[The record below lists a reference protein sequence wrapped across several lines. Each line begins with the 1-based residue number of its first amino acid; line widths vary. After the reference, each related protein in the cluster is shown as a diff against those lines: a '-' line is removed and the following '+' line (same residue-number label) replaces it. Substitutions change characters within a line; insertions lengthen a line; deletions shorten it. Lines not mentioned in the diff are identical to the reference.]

1 MTAFPPKST
10 SRMPLGRTMLLAGT
24 ALGASLFVQAAPV
37 MAAEECGAPVNGVV
51 TCPAGEQTGG
61 VAYVDVTDLT
71 LTIPGTA
78 PVSNT
83 GAPAVLVTG
92 STGAVVVEAAD
103 VTGNGDGGQGV
114 VVTTTTG
121 SIAIDV
127 DKAATN
133 GTVYG
138 PVLNDAVVAVS
149 TSGDITVDAGEVS
162 TAGPYTS
169 GVTVVSETGDVV
181 ISVDKAV
188 STGVGGGIVS
198 GQSVLFDG
206 DQAVDGGS
214 VSITA
219 GEVTASQA
227 AGPVQGVAYGDVT
240 IVAGDIV
247 SSGGP
252 AQGGAG
258 FTSFGLG
265 LFGRSYAG
273 NVEAS
278 VDSLS
283 SSGLGNLGARL
294 LANAGDA
301 SLDSGEVSVTGDNAY
316 GIRVT
321 ASGAASINA
330 GTTSTSGNAGADGA
344 GTYFADAILI
354 EGGESMTVVA
364 DQTSASGNGAGAIVA
379 IGNGSISI
387 DSNSAVATGDAATL
401 NGVARF
407 ANAISAQSFAGDID
421 IVSGLAS
428 TEGDQSWAIYAS
440 AANGAITIESETA
453 TASGLGGRAI
463 YANGGG
469 GVTIV
474 SGTASTTG
482 GPSGGNPSDAIFAL
496 TFGQPSDISITSETA
511 TTAGNGARGIFAW
524 TNEGDI
530 AIDSGTIVTGGNQ
543 ATGIMVDANGNIPF
557 GSYRP
562 ASGGTGQLS
571 IVSGDITT
579 TGNNSWG
586 IGVDHVGPISITSG
600 SITTSGITGFGITV
614 YGSDV
619 ITIDSGSV
627 HSSGAAIIAWG
638 DVGPVTI
645 DSDDVVVGPNGDIGV
660 FARTSTGDI
669 VINAGRT
676 ETQLV
681 GLLDGSYTGDAIGAY
696 SQSGDI
702 TITSE
707 EAIVVGE
714 QAFGVYGIS
723 GAGAVDISSGSVS
736 TAGVGGIGLYA
747 SGGQVTVSSDTV
759 TTTGERAIGILASSA
774 AGDIVIDSGSI
785 TTGGYLATGIMVDA
799 DGAIAGGAF
808 RPAAGGTGA
817 VTITSGTIVT
827 TGNDA
832 WGIGVDH
839 IGPVDITSE
848 SITTSGLYAAGI
860 TVYGGDTITIDSG
873 SVETQAGAG
882 IIAWGDTGNVTIDSD
897 HVVVG
902 PGGDI
907 GIFARTSTGDIVIN
921 AGYTES
927 QLVGILGGQYTGDA
941 VGAFSQS
948 GDITITS
955 EEAVVVGEQ
964 AFGLYAITGTGAV
977 SITSGSVETAG
988 LQGVG
993 IFASG
998 ATVDIVS
1005 GSITTTGDF
1014 ANGIQAEGGESM
1026 TVVADQTSASGNG
1039 AGAIVAIG
1047 NGSISIDSNS
1057 AVATGD
1063 AATLNG
1069 VARFANA
1076 ISAQSFAGDID
1087 IVSGLASTEG
1097 DQSWAIYASAA
1108 NGAITIESETAT
1120 ASGLGGRAIY
1130 ANGAGGVTIVSGTA
1144 STTGGPSGSNPSD
1157 AIFAQTFGQPS
1168 DISIA
1173 SDTATTTG
1181 NGARGIFARTNG
1193 GDIAI
1198 DSGSIVTGGNQAT
1211 GIYALGATVDIDSG
1225 TIVTTGDLAN
1235 GIQADGSDGVTIV
1248 SESIV
1253 VSGANATGIRAT
1265 SGAGDVTAN
1274 SGDVSALGAG
1284 SGGVNLSAAGEAVLV
1299 VDGDVI
1305 GAESGAIIAADS
1317 ISVTVES
1324 DGSVMS
1330 TNGAGL
1336 VLAAS
1341 GPDGAT
1347 LVTAGH
1353 IAGGPDAAA
1362 VEFSGAS
1369 DDTVVVQAG
1378 ATFDGAVLAGDG
1390 VDTLVLSGAGQTGAQ
1405 AFGDMLGFEQTSVE
1419 AGAWALT
1426 GLLQTDQIDIA
1437 AGAELTIDGTDGAL
1451 GEIETSGGDLAIVND
1466 GRLVYA
1472 SDDDDL
1478 YAPDYDVDISGAGEV
1493 ELVSGAIVATGDWT
1507 FTGPTRVSG
1516 GELYVQND
1524 IAGGLIQTGG
1534 VVVVSAELGVEDAG
1548 LGTLMVTGTGAS
1560 GSFGGDIVVEGGQ
1573 LYLARDGDLTLA
1585 NEISGSGGEIIWAGA
1600 GSVAFNGVYD
1610 RSGLITNDSVGTVY
1624 FSQLG
1629 EASALT
1635 LGGGSFVLS
1644 PGDHVTGGLSGDAD
1658 LNFVDASL
1666 TVDMTGDLTFAGDLT
1681 GDGDLT
1687 KAGDGILR
1695 LSGANSYTGQTSV
1708 LDGAIVLTGSLTGD
1722 VFVGSEG
1729 TFRLGRGGTEGDL
1742 TGDLEI
1748 AGLAIFDRADEYE
1761 YTGDISGDGQLL
1773 KLGDERLVLSG
1784 EYNFTGVTIV
1794 RGGSVR
1800 ILQLPDTAV
1809 VSVDNGVL
1817 DLSGETQTIAG
1828 LSGGE
1833 DGEIDIEGGALTV
1846 DQSGSTTFAGSIT
1859 GSGSFTLTGGGVLE
1873 LSGNNTYTG
1882 DTNVEDGLLQINGSV
1897 ASNVNIGPDG
1907 VLGGAGDIGGDVVVG
1922 SGGIVGPGNSPG
1934 TLTVAGDFTFATGS
1948 TYQVE
1953 VLGDGQ
1959 HDQIVVGGA
1968 TTIETGVQV
1977 EVLAGGSAGDYAHL
1991 SQYGILTSAGGI
2003 TGQFAGVTSDMAFLT
2018 PYLVYSPNAVRLD
2031 LVRNDIRFN
2040 RFATTAN
2047 QVEVADAAEAAGYG
2061 ADVFDAVVVQNAA
2074 GAAQA
2079 YDALDG
2085 QIHADVFTS
2094 LAGGTGWLR
2103 SALTA
2108 RQRTETDAAGGWG
2121 AVLSGRQALDGEAG
2135 AAGAETET
2143 SGLVAGGDA
2152 LVGDIRLGAAL
2163 SYSRDDLS
2171 VSDRDSAAEIS
2182 NVRLAAYAGKAFGPV
2197 RLTLGGVYGWS
2208 TIETT
2213 RDVVFPGFAERVTA
2227 EYDARTVE
2235 VSAEISTRFEMNAA
2249 TVEPFAR
2256 ATYFSVE
2263 TDDTEEAGGVAGLTV
2278 AGQSR
2283 DLSTLELGV
2292 RFSGEVELS
2301 GDAVLQPRAGLA
2313 WRGNSGDLNGV
2324 TEGAF
2329 QGAANGF
2336 AVRGAGLDESALAV
2350 SFGTDLVSTGRF
2362 RFSLDVEGVYGDQSE
2377 AQSVRAGGS
2386 WRF

>member
-1 MTAFPPKST
+1 
-10 SRMPLGRTMLLAGT
+10 MLLAGT
-24 ALGASLFVQAAPV
+24 ALGVSLLVQPGLAR
-37 MAAEECGAPVNGVV
+37 AAEECGAPAAGVV
-51 TCPAGEQTGG
+51 VCPAGPLTDGVSYTG
-61 VAYVDVTDLT
+61 VTDLT
-71 LTIPGTA
+71 LTIPDTA

-83 GAPAVLVTG
+83 GAPAVLVEG
-92 STGAVVVEAAD
+92 STGAVVVDAAD
-103 VTGNGDGGQGV
+103 VTGAGSGGLGIL
-114 VVTTTTG
+114 VTTTTG
-121 SIAIDV
+121 TIAIDA
-127 DKAATN
+127 DKAVTT
-133 GTVYG
+133 GTAYA
-138 PVLNDAVVAVS
+138 PNPNDAIVALS
-149 TSGDITVDAGEVS
+149 TSGDISVNAGEVS

-169 GVTVVSETGDVV
+169 GIAVVTETGDVV
-181 ISVDKAV
+181 ITVDKAT
-188 STGVGGGIVS
+188 STGVGGGIIS
-198 GQSVLFDG
+198 GQSVLLNG

-240 IVAGDIV
+240 IAAGSIT
-247 SSGGP
+247 SNGGP

-278 VDSLS
+278 VDTLA
-283 SSGLGNLGARL
+283 SSGQGNLGVRL
-294 LANAGDA
+294 LANDGDA
-301 SLDSGEVSVTGDNAY
+301 SLESGTVSVTGDNAY

-321 ASGAASINA
+321 ATGAASVTA

-344 GTYFADAILI
+344 GTYFADAILV
-354 EGGESMTVVA
+354 EGGQSMTVIA

-379 IGNGSISI
+379 IGDGSISI
-387 DSNSAVATGDAATL
+387 QSNSAVATGDSTSL
-401 NGVARF
+401 NGQPRF
-407 ANAISAQSFAGDID
+407 ANAISAQSFAGDIN

-428 TEGDQSWAIYAS
+428 TEGTQSWAIYAS
-440 AANGAITIESETA
+440 ASNGAINIESETA
-453 TASGLGGRAI
+453 TTSGPGARAI
-463 YANGGG
+463 YANGAG

-482 GPSGGNPSDAIFAL
+482 GPSGSNPSDAIFAL

-530 AIDSGTIVTGGNQ
+530 AIDSGTIATGGNQ

-562 ASGGTGQLS
+562 ASGGSGQLT

-586 IGVDHVGPISITSG
+586 IGVDHAGPMSITSG
-600 SITTSGITGFGITV
+600 SITTSGVTGFGITV

-619 ITIDSGSV
+619 ISIDSGSV

-638 DVGPVTI
+638 DAGPVTI
-645 DSDDVVVGPNGDIGV
+645 DSDDVVVGPNGDIGI

-681 GLLDGSYTGDAIGAY
+681 GLLDGSYTGDAVGAF

-702 TITSE
+702 TITSQ

-714 QAFGVYGIS
+714 QAFGVYAIS
-723 GAGAVDISSGSVS
+723 GAGAVTIDSGSIS
-736 TAGVGGIGLYA
+736 TAGAEGVGIYA
-747 SGGQVTVSSDTV
+747 NAGQVTISSDVV
-759 TTTGERAIGILASSA
+759 TTTGERAIGIEARSA
-774 AGDIVIDSGSI
+774 AGDIVIDSGAI

-808 RPAAGGTGA
+808 RPASGGTGA

-827 TGNDA
+827 AGNDA

-839 IGPVDITSE
+839 IGPIDITSE

-882 IIAWGDTGNVTIDSD
+882 IIAWGDTGDVAIDSD
-897 HVVVG
+897 NVVVG

-907 GIFARTSTGDIVIN
+907 GVFARTSSGDIVIN
-921 AGYTES
+921 AGRTET

-955 EEAVVVGEQ
+955 QEAVVVGEQ
-964 AFGLYAITGTGAV
+964 AYGIYGISGTGAV
-977 SITSGSVETAG
+977 SITSGSVQTSG
-988 LQGVG
+988 VQGVG
-993 IFASG
+993 
-998 ATVDIVS
+998 
-1005 GSITTTGDF
+1005 
-1014 ANGIQAEGGESM
+1014 
-1026 TVVADQTSASGNG
+1026 
-1039 AGAIVAIG
+1039 
-1047 NGSISIDSNS
+1047 
-1057 AVATGD
+1057 
-1063 AATLNG
+1063 L
-1069 VARFANA
+1069 
-1076 ISAQSFAGDID
+1076 
-1087 IVSGLASTEG
+1087 
-1097 DQSWAIYASAA
+1097 
-1108 NGAITIESETAT
+1108 
-1120 ASGLGGRAIY
+1120 Y
-1130 ANGAGGVTIVSGTA
+1130 ANGATVEIVSGTV
-1144 STTGGPSGSNPSD
+1144 S
-1157 AIFAQTFGQPS
+1157 
-1168 DISIA
+1168 
-1173 SDTATTTG
+1173 
-1181 NGARGIFARTNG
+1181 
-1193 GDIAI
+1193 
-1198 DSGSIVTGGNQAT
+1198 
-1211 GIYALGATVDIDSG
+1211 
-1225 TIVTTGDLAN
+1225 TTGDLAH
-1235 GIQADGSDGVTIV
+1235 GIQADGDDAVTIA
-1248 SESIV
+1248 SESVV
-1253 VSGANATGIRAT
+1253 VSGANAIGIRAN
-1265 SGAGDVTAN
+1265 SGAGDIAVT

-1284 SGGVNLSAAGEAVLV
+1284 GVGVSLSSAGQATLV
-1299 VDGDVI
+1299 VDGDVVGADI
-1305 GAESGAIIAADS
+1305 GASVAGDAV
-1317 ISVTVES
+1317 SVTVEA
-1324 DGSVMS
+1324 DGSVTSM
-1330 TNGAGL
+1330 TGVGL

-1347 LVTAGH
+1347 VTTAGY
-1353 IAGGPDAAA
+1353 IGGGDGAAA
-1362 VEFSGAS
+1362 VSFDAS
-1369 DDTVVVQAG
+1369 DDTLVVQTG
-1378 ATFDGAVLAGDG
+1378 ATFGGAVLAGDG

-1451 GEIETSGGDLAIVND
+1451 GEIETSGGDLVIAND

-1472 SDDDDL
+1472 SDDVDL
-1478 YAPDYDVDISGAGEV
+1478 YAPEYDVDISGTGEV

-1524 IAGGLIQTGG
+1524 IAGGLVQTGG
-1534 VVVVSAELGVEDAG
+1534 VVVVGATLGVDDAL
-1548 LGTLMVTGTGAS
+1548 LGTLRVTGTGS
-1560 GSFGGDIVVEGGQ
+1560 TGSFGGDIVVEGGE
-1573 LYLARDGDLTLA
+1573 LYFAWDGDRA
-1585 NEISGSGGEIIWAGA
+1585 MQNDIFGSEGEIIWAG
-1600 GSVAFNGVYD
+1600 GGNLVLEGVYN
-1610 RSGLITNDSVGTVY
+1610 RGGLITNDSVGAVF
-1624 FSQLG
+1624 FSHLG
-1629 EASALT
+1629 EASALN
-1635 LGGGSFVLS
+1635 LQGGLFVLDT
-1644 PGDHVTGGLSGDAD
+1644 GDHVTGGLSGDAD
-1658 LNFVDASL
+1658 LLLGNGGVAGNL
-1666 TVDMTGDLTFAGDLT
+1666 TVDMTGDLTYSGDLS
-1681 GDGDLT
+1681 GGGSLT

-1695 LSGANSYTGQTSV
+1695 LSGDNSYTGLTSV
-1708 LDGAIVLTGSLTGD
+1708 LDGAIVLTGSLSGD
-1722 VFVGSEG
+1722 VFVGAEG

-1748 AGLAIFDRADEYE
+1748 AGLAIFDRSDEYE

-1817 DLSGETQTIAG
+1817 DLSGATQTISG

-1833 DGEIDIEGGALTV
+1833 NGEIDIEGGALTV

-1873 LSGNNTYTG
+1873 LTGNNTYTG

-1897 ASNVNIGPDG
+1897 ASNVNIGPSG
-1907 VLGGAGDIGGDVVVG
+1907 VLGGAGDIGGDVSVG

-1959 HDQIVVGGA
+1959 HDLLVVGGL
-1968 TTIETGVQV
+1968 TTIEGGVQV
-1977 EVLAGGSAGDYAHL
+1977 EVLAGGSLGDYGHL
-1991 SQYGILTSAGGI
+1991 SQYEILTSAGGI
-2003 TGQFAGVTSDMAFLT
+2003 AGQFAGVTSDMAFLS
-2018 PYLVYSPNAVRLD
+2018 PYLVYSTNAVRLD

-2047 QVEVADAAEAAGYG
+2047 QVEVADAAEATGYG
-2061 ADVFDAVVVQNAA
+2061 ADIFDAIVVQNAG
-2074 GAAQA
+2074 GAALA

-2094 LAGGTGWLR
+2094 LVGGTGWLR

-2108 RQRTETDAAGGWG
+2108 RQRTDTDAAGGWG
-2121 AVLSGRQALDGEAG
+2121 AVLSGRQTLDGEGG

-2143 SGLVAGGDA
+2143 SGLVAGGDILA
-2152 LVGDIRLGAAL
+2152 GDLRLGAAL

-2171 VSDRDSAAEIS
+2171 VSDRESAAEIT
-2182 NVRLAAYAGKAFGPV
+2182 NVRLAAYAGRAFGPV
-2197 RLTLGGVYGWS
+2197 QVTLGGVYGWS
-2208 TIETT
+2208 TVETT
-2213 RDVVFPGFAERVTA
+2213 RDVVFPGFAERVTS
-2227 EYDARTVE
+2227 EYDARTAE
-2235 VSAEISTRFEMNAA
+2235 LSAEISTRIRMNAA

-2256 ATYFSVE
+2256 ATYLNVDTDGVE
-2263 TDDTEEAGGVAGLTV
+2263 ETGGSAALAV

-2292 RFSGEVELS
+2292 RLSGELTLS
-2301 GDAVLQPRAGLA
+2301 GDAILQPRAGLA
-2313 WRGNSGDLNGV
+2313 WRGASGDLNGV
-2324 TEGAF
+2324 TDAAF
-2329 QGAANGF
+2329 QGPANGF

-2350 SFGTDLVSTGRF
+2350 SFGADLVSTGRF
-2362 RFSLDVEGVYGDQSE
+2362 RFSLDVEGIYGDQSE
-2377 AQSVRAGGS
+2377 SRSVRAGGS